1 MLILSAALAVL
12 AVQQP
17 STPPPVE
24 WSRRPPIEYPERA
37 LSENIRRGRVT
48 LTCRFEQAAPLDCIV
63 SEETPAGYGFGAAA
77 LRAVR
82 RGVAIP
88 GTEGERTVVLNFI
101 LG

>member
-1 MLILSAALAVL
+1 MLPSVLAVL
-12 AVQQP
+12 ALQA
-17 STPPPVE
+17 TPASPPVE

-37 LSENIRRGRVT
+37 LSEDIRRGRVT
-48 LTCRFEQAAPLDCIV
+48 LKCLFEQAVPLDCV
-63 SEETPAGYGFGAAA
+63 VVEETPAGYGFGAAA

-82 RGVAIP
+82 RGVATP

>member
-1 MLILSAALAVL
+1 MFASVLAALAL
-12 AVQQP
+12 QA
-17 STPPPVE
+17 TPALPPVE

-37 LSENIRRGRVT
+37 LSEDIRRGRVT
-48 LTCRFEQAAPLDCIV
+48 LKCRFEQAVPLDCV
-63 SEETPAGYGFGAAA
+63 VVEETPAGYGFGAAA

-82 RGVAIP
+82 RGVAVA